1 MVNQIQV
8 VLRVVEILTFASWLY
23 FTNFADLNTGKTD
36 VVKPAWRRRPDT
48 KQDKSHCRAI
58 PMQYHRKYNQ
68 EQHYNEWSLE
78 MVGIRIDTVRNAR
91 A

>member
-1 MVNQIQV
+1 MYRAHRNLAEKFASLKQYIFSVYLQCIHVVNQIQA

-48 KQDKSHCRAI
+48 KQD
-58 PMQYHRKYNQ
+58 
-68 EQHYNEWSLE
+68 
-78 MVGIRIDTVRNAR
+78 
-91 A
+91 